1 MPTSLIL
8 LTALMEIAN
17 TYALDAVRAL
27 PAAIARIML
36 GWKTEPGVNR
46 SASLLQKAGALIG
59 SVALAIAAGDMA
71 RSFDSTKEI
80 AGLIV
85 VAVAFNAQH
94 AAARLII
101 LSNPFL
107 RGIEKRAKRKLDEEL

>member
-1 MPTSLIL
+1 MVVASSYFTRYFAR
-8 LTALMEIAN
+8 LTTFLEGYA
-17 TYALDAVRAL
+17 ALDS
-27 PAAIARIML
+27 P
-36 GWKTEPGVNR
+36 
-46 SASLLQKAGALIG
+46 
-59 SVALAIAAGDMA
+59 VALAIAAGDMA
-71 RSFDSTKEI
+71 RSFDSTKGI

-107 RGIEKRAKRKLDEEL
+107 RGIEKRAKRKLDEE